1 MSKVFKKKLHY
12 WTVSEKQNVVKLT
25 QQNLSPKQIRLQLF
39 KGDKTVNDRSM
50 ASMMSRLKRNPGFV
64 NELPKYPGGKVPV
77 ARSLSER
84 KKMKKTTVKSAKRTA
99 KKKHVMWDPAHKE
112 IVIQNLNLKPSE
124 LKKKFFSSE
133 RSITVKRLSK
143 LLQNT
148 RKAVR
153 ENRIKPSSS
162 PSVKVNKTTAVKAT
176 KNIQLAIDFT
186 GKANELIEKF
196 KLKTDV
202 FKDEFNTLCD
212 LVKDSNFS
220 DKAKQRL
227 VAAITEISELEFQ
240 QEQNE
245 LSKALKV

>member
-12 WTVSEKQNVVKLT
+12 WTVSEKRNVLKLT
-25 QQNLSPKQIRLQLF
+25 KQNLSPKQIRLQLF

-50 ASMMSRLKRNPGFV
+50 SSMMSRIKKNPGFV
-64 NELPKYPGGKVPV
+64 NESPKYPGGKVPI

-84 KKMKKTTVKSAKRTA
+84 KRLRKTTAVKKTVR
-99 KKKHVMWDPAHKE
+99 KKHIAWDQAHKE
-112 IVIQNLNLKPSE
+112 IVIQNLDLKPFE

-133 RSITVKRLSK
+133 RSITVKRLAK

-148 RKAVR
+148 RRAVR
-153 ENRIKPSSS
+153 ENRLSLPLIKTPV
-162 PSVKVNKTTAVKAT
+162 VKTL
-176 KNIQLAIDFT
+176 KNIQSKIDFA
-186 GKANELIEKF
+186 GKANELIQKF

-202 FKDEFNTLCD
+202 FKDEFNTLCE

-220 DKAKQRL
+220 EKTKQKL
-227 VAAITEISELEFQ
+227 VVAITEISEQEFQ
-240 QEQNE
+240 HEQNE